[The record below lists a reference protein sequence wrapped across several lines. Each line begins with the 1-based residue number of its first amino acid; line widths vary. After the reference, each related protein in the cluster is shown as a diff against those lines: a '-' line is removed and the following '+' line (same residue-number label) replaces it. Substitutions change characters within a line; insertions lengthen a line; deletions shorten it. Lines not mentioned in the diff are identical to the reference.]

1 MSLTKRLFTFGIGL
15 VLGIIIVIFIWNKKD
30 VSFNYGPDARVISHI
45 LKKQKQ
51 IVEPEVKE
59 FLQVRNIDSS
69 RFREIIS
76 NADIDFSKSKQHQKP
91 CRDFFLESK
100 HQRQPI
106 ELQLYLCDS
115 LVRYYRINKKQ

>member
-45 LKKQKQ
+45 LKKHKQ